1 MSQPNQIFFSIPG
14 ECVPFA
20 RAGANGKIRFTPKRQ
35 RDFMCLVK
43 LAAAKAMNDEP
54 PFEGPLRIVL
64 RATYLTPKSWSK
76 SKRANTYWKTSKPD
90 ASNLLKLVED
100 ALNGVAFLDDA
111 QIVEAT
117 VQKTYAPIA
126 QTVVEISEIP
136 DDRQRPTISP

>member
-1 MSQPNQIFFSIPG
+1 MNNAIYFSIPG
-14 ECVPFA
+14 ECVPYA
-20 RAGANGKIRFTPKRQ
+20 RSGANGKIRFTPKRQ

-43 LAAAKAMNDEP
+43 LAASKVMNDDP
-54 PFEGPLRIVL
+54 PFEGPLKICV

-76 SKRANTYWKTSKPD
+76 SKRQNTYWKTSKPD

-126 QTVVEISEIP
+126 QTIVEISELK
-136 DDRQRPTISP
+136 DDRQRPIISA